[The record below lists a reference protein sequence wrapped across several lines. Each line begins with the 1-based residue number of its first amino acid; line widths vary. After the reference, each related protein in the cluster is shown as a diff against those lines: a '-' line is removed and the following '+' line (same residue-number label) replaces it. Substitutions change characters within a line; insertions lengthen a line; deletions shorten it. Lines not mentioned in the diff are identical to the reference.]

1 MPAVQIFLS
10 PENEGGSSLS
20 FKEKWNRMNRKADS
34 AIKSAKSRKAEQT
47 AADNNDN
54 KEKKPG
60 AGKKVLRAIAAVC
73 LVGIILMCVAGCVL
87 TVWVFDT
94 LNNDQQLLD
103 LSMQKAKYTTIF
115 YADDGVTELARAYD
129 PEAGNRIWVD
139 YDKMPQQLLDAV
151 VAVEDKR
158 FWEHNGV
165 DFLTTSKA
173 GLSAILQKIGLTG
186 FYGGATPGAS
196 TITQQVVRN
205 ITNDRA
211 VDGAAGW
218 ARKLRE
224 IFRALNVEKYYT
236 KQQIIETYLNL
247 ASFSQNCSGIQAAAN
262 VFFNKD
268 VSELTVAECA
278 TIIGTT
284 KNPYAY
290 DPFTH
295 WEENQQRKE
304 YILGLMLEQG
314 KLTKEEYNAAMAQE
328 IVLATGTNS
337 NAVIQT
343 WFVDY
348 VTDEVCKDLAEK
360 QGITEAEAYQNLIGG
375 GYRIYTTCEE
385 RVQDILEDYY
395 SSPDNFPAVNN
406 EEYPQSAFVIT
417 DTSGAVKGIVG
428 GNRGKDGNRIWN
440 RASDTTR
447 QIGSTIKPITSYVLG
462 IENDLITYST
472 VIEDRQVVI
481 NPDEVSYSQP
491 LWVPK
496 NEYNS
501 FKGFVT
507 VRTAII
513 RSINTVAVQI
523 TQQLGT
529 TTSYDFLKYSLN
541 VDTLTAADDSY
552 SPMALGSLSKGMT
565 LVKLAGAY
573 QMFGNGGVRTEPYS
587 YTRVEDTYGNVI
599 LEKNTVPVRVISAE
613 TATVMNRLLQEVTGS
628 EGTGA
633 AANLGALNIPVAGK
647 TGTTDDSVDQWFVG
661 VTPYYVGVCWLG
673 YDSRYQTDEN
683 GNIKYY
689 ANGNP
694 IPNSIRYSS
703 YPPPKIWKAIMSQ
716 VHEGVSGKEFETS
729 TNVTSYQYCK
739 LTGMLAGDGCPD
751 TATGWYKNSNIPQ
764 VCSYHNYGASYGIG
778 LVGMTAAECGVQYA
792 DQYLNTAWALI
803 QAYAKQGQVLSV
815 KDAIDMAQSGNIP
828 YDMLYAAEGGDQSGY
843 YGG

>member
-1 MPAVQIFLS
+1 M
-10 PENEGGSSLS
+10 S
-20 FKEKWNRMNRKADS
+20 FKEKWNQMNRKAND
-34 AIKSAKSRKAEQT
+34 ALKNAKSRKAEQ
-47 AADNNDN
+47 AAANNDDN

-60 AGKKVLRAIAAVC
+60 TGKKVLRAIAAVI
-73 LVGIILMCVAGCVL
+73 LVGIIVMCIAGCVL

-94 LNNDQQLLD
+94 LNNDQQMLD

-115 YADDGVTELARAYD
+115 YADDGETELARAYD

-173 GLSAILQKIGLTG
+173 GISAILQKIGLTG

-211 VDGAAGW
+211 VDGAEGW

-278 TIIGTT
+278 TIVGTT

-290 DPFTH
+290 DPYTH
-295 WEENQQRKE
+295 WEANQQRKE

-314 KLTKEEYNAAMAQE
+314 KLTKEEYNAAISQE

-337 NAVIQT
+337 NATIQT

-348 VTDEVCKDLAEK
+348 VTDEVCRDLAEK
-360 QGITEAEAYQNLIGG
+360 QGITEAEAYQNLISG

-395 SSPDNFPAVNN
+395 ASPDNFPAVNN

-417 DTSGAVKGIVG
+417 DTNGAIKGIVG
-428 GNRGKDGNRIWN
+428 GNRGKEGNRIWN

-462 IENDLITYST
+462 IEKDIITYST
-472 VIEDRQVVI
+472 VIEDRQVVV

-501 FKGFVT
+501 FRGFVT

-523 TQQLGT
+523 TQKLGT

-541 VDTLTAADDSY
+541 VDTLTAGDDSY

-587 YTRVEDTYGNVI
+587 YTRVEDTFGNVI
-599 LEKNTVPVRVISAE
+599 LEKNTVPNRVISAE

-633 AANLGALNIPVAGK
+633 AANLGTMNIPVAGK

-673 YDSRYQTDEN
+673 YDSRYQTDDQ

-716 VHEGVSGKEFETS
+716 VHEGVSGKSFETS
-729 TNVTSYQYCK
+729 NNVTAYQYCK
-739 LTGMLAGDGCPD
+739 LTGMLAGDGCTE

-764 VCSYHNYGASYGIG
+764 VCSYHNYGSSYGIP
-778 LVGMTAAECGVQYA
+778 LVGMTAAECGVEYA
-792 DQYLNTAWALI
+792 DQYLNTAYALI

-815 KDAIDMAQSGNIP
+815 KSAIEMARSGNIP
-828 YDMLYAAEGGDQSGY
+828 YDMLYATEEGDQSGY

>member
-1 MPAVQIFLS
+1 
-10 PENEGGSSLS
+10 
-20 FKEKWNRMNRKADS
+20 MNRKAND
-34 AIKSAKSRKAEQT
+34 ALKNAKSRKAEQ
-47 AADNNDN
+47 AAANNDDN

-60 AGKKVLRAIAAVC
+60 TGKKVLRAIAAVI
-73 LVGIILMCVAGCVL
+73 LVGIIVMCIAGCVL

-94 LNNDQQLLD
+94 LNNDQQMLD

-115 YADDGVTELARAYD
+115 YADDGETELARAYD

-173 GLSAILQKIGLTG
+173 GISAILQKIGLTG

-211 VDGAAGW
+211 VDGAEGW

-278 TIIGTT
+278 TIVGTT

-290 DPFTH
+290 DPYTH
-295 WEENQQRKE
+295 WEANQQRKE

-314 KLTKEEYNAAMAQE
+314 KLTKEEYNAAISQE

-337 NAVIQT
+337 NATIQT

-348 VTDEVCKDLAEK
+348 VTDEVCRDLAEK
-360 QGITEAEAYQNLIGG
+360 QGITEAEAYQNLISG

-395 SSPDNFPAVNN
+395 ASPDNFPAVNN

-417 DTSGAVKGIVG
+417 DTNGAIKGIVG
-428 GNRGKDGNRIWN
+428 GNRGKEGNRIWN

-462 IENDLITYST
+462 IEKDIITYST
-472 VIEDRQVVI
+472 VIEDRQVVV

-501 FKGFVT
+501 FRGFVT

-523 TQQLGT
+523 TQKLGT

-541 VDTLTAADDSY
+541 VDTLTAGDDSY

-587 YTRVEDTYGNVI
+587 YIRVEDTFGNVI
-599 LEKNTVPVRVISAE
+599 LEKNTVPNRVISAE

-633 AANLGALNIPVAGK
+633 AANLGAMNIPVAGK

-673 YDSRYQTDEN
+673 YDSRYQTDDQ

-716 VHEGVSGKEFETS
+716 VHEGVSGKSFETS
-729 TNVTSYQYCK
+729 NNVTAYQYCK
-739 LTGMLAGDGCPD
+739 LTGMLAGDGCTE

-764 VCSYHNYGASYGIG
+764 VCSYHNYGSSYGIP
-778 LVGMTAAECGVQYA
+778 LVGMTAAECGVEYA
-792 DQYLNTAWALI
+792 DQYLNTAYALI

-815 KDAIDMAQSGNIP
+815 KSAIEMARSGNIP
-828 YDMLYAAEGGDQSGY
+828 YDMLYATEEGDQSGY

>member
-1 MPAVQIFLS
+1 
-10 PENEGGSSLS
+10 
-20 FKEKWNRMNRKADS
+20 MNRKAND
-34 AIKSAKSRKAEQT
+34 ALKNAKSRKAEQ
-47 AADNNDN
+47 AAANNDDN

-60 AGKKVLRAIAAVC
+60 TGKKVLRAIAAVI
-73 LVGIILMCVAGCVL
+73 LVGIIVMCIAGCVL

-94 LNNDQQLLD
+94 LNNDQQMLD

-115 YADDGVTELARAYD
+115 YADDGETELARAYD

-173 GLSAILQKIGLTG
+173 GISAILQKIGLTG

-211 VDGAAGW
+211 VDGAEGW

-278 TIIGTT
+278 TIVGTT

-290 DPFTH
+290 DPYTH
-295 WEENQQRKE
+295 WEANQQRKE

-314 KLTKEEYNAAMAQE
+314 KLTKEEYNAAISQE

-337 NAVIQT
+337 NATIQT

-348 VTDEVCKDLAEK
+348 VTDEVCRDLAEK
-360 QGITEAEAYQNLIGG
+360 QGITEAEAYQNLISG

-395 SSPDNFPAVNN
+395 ASPDNFPAVNN

-417 DTSGAVKGIVG
+417 DTNGAIKGIVG
-428 GNRGKDGNRIWN
+428 GNRGKEGNRIWN

-462 IENDLITYST
+462 IEKDIITYST
-472 VIEDRQVVI
+472 VIEDRQVVV

-523 TQQLGT
+523 TQKLGT

-541 VDTLTAADDSY
+541 VDTLTAGDDSY

-587 YTRVEDTYGNVI
+587 YTRVEDTFGNVI
-599 LEKNTVPVRVISAE
+599 LEKNTVPNRVISAE

-633 AANLGALNIPVAGK
+633 AANLGAMNIPVAGK

-673 YDSRYQTDEN
+673 YDSRYQTDDQ

-716 VHEGVSGKEFETS
+716 VHEGVSGRSFETS
-729 TNVTSYQYCK
+729 NNVTAYQYCK
-739 LTGMLAGDGCPD
+739 LTGMLAGDGCTE

-764 VCSYHNYGASYGIG
+764 VCSYHNYGSSYGIP
-778 LVGMTAAECGVQYA
+778 LVGMTAAECGVEYA
-792 DQYLNTAWALI
+792 DQYLNTAYALI

-815 KDAIDMAQSGNIP
+815 KSAIEMARSGNIP
-828 YDMLYAAEGGDQSGY
+828 YDMLYATEEGDQSGY

>member
-1 MPAVQIFLS
+1 M
-10 PENEGGSSLS
+10 S
-20 FKEKWNRMNRKADS
+20 FKEKWNQMNRKAND
-34 AIKSAKSRKAEQT
+34 ALKNAKSRKAEQ
-47 AADNNDN
+47 AAANNDDN

-60 AGKKVLRAIAAVC
+60 TGKKVLRAIAAVI
-73 LVGIILMCVAGCVL
+73 LVGIIVMCIAGCVL

-94 LNNDQQLLD
+94 LNNDQQMLD

-115 YADDGVTELARAYD
+115 YADDGETELARAYD

-173 GLSAILQKIGLTG
+173 GISAILQKIGLTG

-211 VDGAAGW
+211 VDGAEGW

-278 TIIGTT
+278 TIVGTT

-290 DPFTH
+290 DPYTH
-295 WEENQQRKE
+295 WEANQQRKE

-314 KLTKEEYNAAMAQE
+314 KLTKEEYNAAISQE

-337 NAVIQT
+337 NATIQT

-348 VTDEVCKDLAEK
+348 VTDEVCRDLAEK
-360 QGITEAEAYQNLIGG
+360 QGITEAEAYQNLISG

-395 SSPDNFPAVNN
+395 ASPDNFPAVNN

-417 DTSGAVKGIVG
+417 DTNGAIKGIVG
-428 GNRGKDGNRIWN
+428 GNRGKEGNRIWN

-462 IENDLITYST
+462 IEKDIITYST
-472 VIEDRQVVI
+472 VIEDRQVVV

-523 TQQLGT
+523 TQKLGT

-541 VDTLTAADDSY
+541 VDTLTAGDDSY

-587 YTRVEDTYGNVI
+587 YTRVEDTFGNVT
-599 LEKNTVPVRVISAE
+599 LEKNTVPNRVISAE

-633 AANLGALNIPVAGK
+633 AANLGAMNIPVAGK

-673 YDSRYQTDEN
+673 YDSRYQTDDQ

-716 VHEGVSGKEFETS
+716 VHEGVSGRSFETS
-729 TNVTSYQYCK
+729 NNVTAYQYCK
-739 LTGMLAGDGCPD
+739 LTGMLAGDGCTE

-764 VCSYHNYGASYGIG
+764 VCSYHNYGSSYGIP
-778 LVGMTAAECGVQYA
+778 LVGMTAAECGVEYA
-792 DQYLNTAWALI
+792 DQYLNTAYALI

-815 KDAIDMAQSGNIP
+815 KSAIEMARSGNIP
-828 YDMLYAAEGGDQSGY
+828 YDMLYATEEGDQSGY

>member
-1 MPAVQIFLS
+1 M
-10 PENEGGSSLS
+10 S
-20 FKEKWNRMNRKADS
+20 FKEKWNQMNRKAND
-34 AIKSAKSRKAEQT
+34 ALKNAKSRKAEQ
-47 AADNNDN
+47 AAANNNDN

-60 AGKKVLRAIAAVC
+60 TGKKVLRAIAAVI
-73 LVGIILMCVAGCVL
+73 LVGIIVMCIAGCVL

-94 LNNDQQLLD
+94 LNNDQQMLD

-115 YADDGVTELARAYD
+115 YADDGETELARAYD

-173 GLSAILQKIGLTG
+173 GVSAILQKIGLTG

-211 VDGAAGW
+211 VDGAEGW

-278 TIIGTT
+278 TIVGTT

-290 DPFTH
+290 DPYTH
-295 WEENQQRKE
+295 WEANQQRKE

-314 KLTKEEYNAAMAQE
+314 KLTKEEYNAAISQE

-337 NAVIQT
+337 NATIQT

-348 VTDEVCKDLAEK
+348 VTDEVCRDLAEK
-360 QGITEAEAYQNLIGG
+360 QGITEAEAYQNLISG

-395 SSPDNFPAVNN
+395 ASPDNFPAVNN

-417 DTSGAVKGIVG
+417 DTNGAIKGIVG
-428 GNRGKDGNRIWN
+428 GNRGKEGNRIWN

-462 IENDLITYST
+462 IEKDIITYST
-472 VIEDRQVVI
+472 VIEDRQVVV

-523 TQQLGT
+523 TQKLGT

-541 VDTLTAADDSY
+541 VDTLTAGDDSY

-587 YTRVEDTYGNVI
+587 YTRVEDTFGNVI
-599 LEKNTVPVRVISAE
+599 LEKNTVPNRVISAE

-633 AANLGALNIPVAGK
+633 AANLGAMNIPVAGK

-673 YDSRYQTDEN
+673 YDSRYQTDDQ

-716 VHEGVSGKEFETS
+716 VHEGVSGKSFETS
-729 TNVTSYQYCK
+729 NNVTAYQYCK
-739 LTGMLAGDGCPD
+739 LTGMLAGDGCTE

-764 VCSYHNYGASYGIG
+764 VCSYHNYGSSYGIP
-778 LVGMTAAECGVQYA
+778 LVGMTAAECGVEYA
-792 DQYLNTAWALI
+792 DQYLNTAYALI

-815 KDAIDMAQSGNIP
+815 KSAIEMARSGNIP
-828 YDMLYAAEGGDQSGY
+828 YDMLYATEEGDQSGY

>member
-1 MPAVQIFLS
+1 M
-10 PENEGGSSLS
+10 S
-20 FKEKWNRMNRKADS
+20 FKEKWNQMNRKAND
-34 AIKSAKSRKAEQT
+34 ALKNAKSRKAEQ
-47 AADNNDN
+47 AAANNDDN

-60 AGKKVLRAIAAVC
+60 TGKKVLRAIAAVI
-73 LVGIILMCVAGCVL
+73 LVGIIVMCIAGCVL

-94 LNNDQQLLD
+94 LNNDQQMLD

-115 YADDGVTELARAYD
+115 YADDGETELARAYD

-173 GLSAILQKIGLTG
+173 GVSAILQKIGLTG

-211 VDGAAGW
+211 VDGAEGW

-278 TIIGTT
+278 TIVGTT

-290 DPFTH
+290 DPYTH
-295 WEENQQRKE
+295 WEANQQRKE

-314 KLTKEEYNAAMAQE
+314 KLTKEEYNAAISQE

-337 NAVIQT
+337 NATIQT

-348 VTDEVCKDLAEK
+348 VTDEVCRDLAEK
-360 QGITEAEAYQNLIGG
+360 QGITEAEAYQNLISG

-395 SSPDNFPAVNN
+395 ASPDNFPAVNN

-417 DTSGAVKGIVG
+417 DTNSAIKGIVG
-428 GNRGKDGNRIWN
+428 GNRGKEGNRIWN

-462 IENDLITYST
+462 IEKDIITYST
-472 VIEDRQVVI
+472 VIEDRQVVV

-523 TQQLGT
+523 TQKLGT

-541 VDTLTAADDSY
+541 VDTLTAGDDSY

-587 YTRVEDTYGNVI
+587 YTRVEDTFGNVI
-599 LEKNTVPVRVISAE
+599 LEKNTVPNRVISAE

-633 AANLGALNIPVAGK
+633 AANLGAMNIPVAGK

-673 YDSRYQTDEN
+673 YDSRYQTDDQ

-716 VHEGVSGKEFETS
+716 VHEGVSGKSFETS
-729 TNVTSYQYCK
+729 NNVTAYQYCK
-739 LTGMLAGDGCPD
+739 LTGMLAGDGCTE

-764 VCSYHNYGASYGIG
+764 VCSYHNYGSSYGIP
-778 LVGMTAAECGVQYA
+778 LVGMTAAECGVEYA
-792 DQYLNTAWALI
+792 DQYLNTAYALI

-815 KDAIDMAQSGNIP
+815 KSAIEMARSGNIP
-828 YDMLYAAEGGDQSGY
+828 YDMLYATEEGDQSGY

>member
-1 MPAVQIFLS
+1 
-10 PENEGGSSLS
+10 
-20 FKEKWNRMNRKADS
+20 MNRKAND
-34 AIKSAKSRKAEQT
+34 ALKNAKSRKAEQ
-47 AADNNDN
+47 AAANNDDN

-60 AGKKVLRAIAAVC
+60 TGKKVLRAIAAVI
-73 LVGIILMCVAGCVL
+73 LVGIIVMCIAGCVL

-94 LNNDQQLLD
+94 LNNDQQMLD

-115 YADDGVTELARAYD
+115 YADDGETELARAYD

-173 GLSAILQKIGLTG
+173 GVSAILQKIGLTG

-211 VDGAAGW
+211 VDGAEGW

-278 TIIGTT
+278 TIVGTT

-290 DPFTH
+290 DPYTH
-295 WEENQQRKE
+295 WEANQQRKE

-314 KLTKEEYNAAMAQE
+314 KLTKEEYNAAISQE

-337 NAVIQT
+337 NATIQT

-348 VTDEVCKDLAEK
+348 VTDEVCRDLAEK
-360 QGITEAEAYQNLIGG
+360 QGITEAEAYQNLISG

-395 SSPDNFPAVNN
+395 ASPDNFPAVNN

-417 DTSGAVKGIVG
+417 DTNGAIKGIVG
-428 GNRGKDGNRIWN
+428 GNRGKEGNRIWN

-462 IENDLITYST
+462 IEKDIITYST
-472 VIEDRQVVI
+472 VIEDRQVVV

-523 TQQLGT
+523 TQKLGT

-541 VDTLTAADDSY
+541 VDTLTAGDDSY

-587 YTRVEDTYGNVI
+587 YTRVEDTFGNVI
-599 LEKNTVPVRVISAE
+599 LEKNTVPNRVISAE

-633 AANLGALNIPVAGK
+633 AANLGAMNIPVAGK

-673 YDSRYQTDEN
+673 YDSRYQTDDQ

-716 VHEGVSGKEFETS
+716 VHEGVSGKSFETS
-729 TNVTSYQYCK
+729 NNVTAYQYCK
-739 LTGMLAGDGCPD
+739 LTGMLAGDGCTE

-764 VCSYHNYGASYGIG
+764 VCSYHNYGSSYGIP
-778 LVGMTAAECGVQYA
+778 LVGMTAAECGVEYA
-792 DQYLNTAWALI
+792 DQYLNTAYALI

-815 KDAIDMAQSGNIP
+815 KSAIEMARSGNIP
-828 YDMLYAAEGGDQSGY
+828 YDMLYATEEGDQSGY

>member
-1 MPAVQIFLS
+1 
-10 PENEGGSSLS
+10 
-20 FKEKWNRMNRKADS
+20 MNRKAND
-34 AIKSAKSRKAEQT
+34 ALKNAKSRKAEQ
-47 AADNNDN
+47 AAANNDDN

-60 AGKKVLRAIAAVC
+60 TGKKVLRAIAAVI
-73 LVGIILMCVAGCVL
+73 LVGIIVMCIAGCVL

-94 LNNDQQLLD
+94 LNNDQQMLD

-115 YADDGVTELARAYD
+115 YADDGETELARAYD

-173 GLSAILQKIGLTG
+173 GVSAILQKIGLTG

-211 VDGAAGW
+211 VDGAEGW

-278 TIIGTT
+278 TIVGTT

-290 DPFTH
+290 DPYTH
-295 WEENQQRKE
+295 WEANQQRKE

-314 KLTKEEYNAAMAQE
+314 KLTKEEYNAAISQE

-337 NAVIQT
+337 NATIQT

-348 VTDEVCKDLAEK
+348 VTDEVCRDLAEK
-360 QGITEAEAYQNLIGG
+360 QGITEAEAYQNLISG

-395 SSPDNFPAVNN
+395 ASPDNFPAVNN

-417 DTSGAVKGIVG
+417 DTNGAIKGIVG
-428 GNRGKDGNRIWN
+428 GNRGKEGNRIWN

-462 IENDLITYST
+462 IEKDIITYST
-472 VIEDRQVVI
+472 VIEDRQVVV

-523 TQQLGT
+523 TQKLGT

-541 VDTLTAADDSY
+541 VDTLTAGDDSY

-587 YTRVEDTYGNVI
+587 YIRVEDTFGNVI
-599 LEKNTVPVRVISAE
+599 LEKNTVPNRVISAE

-633 AANLGALNIPVAGK
+633 AANLGAMNIPVAGK

-673 YDSRYQTDEN
+673 YDSRYQTDDQ

-716 VHEGVSGKEFETS
+716 VHEGVSGKSFETS
-729 TNVTSYQYCK
+729 NNVTAYQYCK
-739 LTGMLAGDGCPD
+739 LTGMLAGDGCTE

-764 VCSYHNYGASYGIG
+764 VCSYHNYGSSYGIP
-778 LVGMTAAECGVQYA
+778 LVGMTAAECGVEYA
-792 DQYLNTAWALI
+792 DQYLNTAYALI

-815 KDAIDMAQSGNIP
+815 KSAIEMARSGNIP
-828 YDMLYAAEGGDQSGY
+828 YDMLYATEEGDQSGY

>member
-1 MPAVQIFLS
+1 
-10 PENEGGSSLS
+10 
-20 FKEKWNRMNRKADS
+20 MNRKAND
-34 AIKSAKSRKAEQT
+34 ALKNAKSRKAEQ
-47 AADNNDN
+47 AAANNNDN

-60 AGKKVLRAIAAVC
+60 TGKKVLRAIAAVI
-73 LVGIILMCVAGCVL
+73 LVGIIVMCIAGCVL

-94 LNNDQQLLD
+94 LNNDQQMLD

-115 YADDGVTELARAYD
+115 YADDGETELARAYD

-173 GLSAILQKIGLTG
+173 GISAILQKIGLTG

-211 VDGAAGW
+211 VDGAEGW

-278 TIIGTT
+278 TIVGTT

-290 DPFTH
+290 DPYTH
-295 WEENQQRKE
+295 WEANQQRKE

-314 KLTKEEYNAAMAQE
+314 KLTKEEYNAAISQE

-337 NAVIQT
+337 NATIQT

-348 VTDEVCKDLAEK
+348 VTDEVCRDLAEK
-360 QGITEAEAYQNLIGG
+360 QGITEAEAYQNLISG

-395 SSPDNFPAVNN
+395 ASPDNFPAVNN

-417 DTSGAVKGIVG
+417 DTNGAIKGIVG
-428 GNRGKDGNRIWN
+428 GNRGKEGNRIWN

-462 IENDLITYST
+462 IEKDIITYST
-472 VIEDRQVVI
+472 VIEDRQVVV

-523 TQQLGT
+523 TQKLGT

-541 VDTLTAADDSY
+541 VDTLTAGDDSY

-587 YTRVEDTYGNVI
+587 YIRVEDTFGNVI
-599 LEKNTVPVRVISAE
+599 LEKNTVPNRVISAE

-633 AANLGALNIPVAGK
+633 AANLGAMNIPVAGK

-673 YDSRYQTDEN
+673 YDSRYQTDDQ

-716 VHEGVSGKEFETS
+716 VHEGVSGKSFETS
-729 TNVTSYQYCK
+729 NNVTAYQYCK
-739 LTGMLAGDGCPD
+739 LTGMLAGDGCTE

-764 VCSYHNYGASYGIG
+764 VCSYHNYGSSYGIP
-778 LVGMTAAECGVQYA
+778 LVGMTAAECGVEYA
-792 DQYLNTAWALI
+792 DQYLNTAYALI

-815 KDAIDMAQSGNIP
+815 KSAIEMARSGNIP
-828 YDMLYAAEGGDQSGY
+828 YDMLYATEEGDQSGY

>member
-1 MPAVQIFLS
+1 M
-10 PENEGGSSLS
+10 S
-20 FKEKWNRMNRKADS
+20 FKEKWNQMNRKAND
-34 AIKSAKSRKAEQT
+34 ALKNAKSRKAEQ
-47 AADNNDN
+47 AAANNDDN

-60 AGKKVLRAIAAVC
+60 TGKKVLRAIAAVI
-73 LVGIILMCVAGCVL
+73 LVGIIVMCIAGCVL

-94 LNNDQQLLD
+94 LNNDQQMLD

-115 YADDGVTELARAYD
+115 YADDGETELARAYD

-173 GLSAILQKIGLTG
+173 GVSAILQKIGLTG

-211 VDGAAGW
+211 VDGAEGW

-278 TIIGTT
+278 TIVGTT

-290 DPFTH
+290 DPYTH
-295 WEENQQRKE
+295 WEANQQRKE

-314 KLTKEEYNAAMAQE
+314 KLTKEEYNAAISQE

-337 NAVIQT
+337 NATIQT

-348 VTDEVCKDLAEK
+348 VTDEVCRDLAEK
-360 QGITEAEAYQNLIGG
+360 QGITEAEAYQNLISG

-395 SSPDNFPAVNN
+395 ASPDNFPAVNN

-417 DTSGAVKGIVG
+417 DTNGAIKGIVG
-428 GNRGKDGNRIWN
+428 GNRGKEGNRIWN

-462 IENDLITYST
+462 IEKDIITYST
-472 VIEDRQVVI
+472 VIEDRQVVV

-501 FKGFVT
+501 FRGFVT

-523 TQQLGT
+523 TQKLGT

-541 VDTLTAADDSY
+541 VDTLTAGDDSY

-587 YTRVEDTYGNVI
+587 YIRVEDTFGNVI
-599 LEKNTVPVRVISAE
+599 LEKNTVPNRVISAE

-633 AANLGALNIPVAGK
+633 AANLGAMNIPVAGK

-673 YDSRYQTDEN
+673 YDSRYQTDDQ

-716 VHEGVSGKEFETS
+716 VHEGVSGKSFETS
-729 TNVTSYQYCK
+729 NNVTAYQYCK
-739 LTGMLAGDGCPD
+739 LTGMLAGDGCTE

-764 VCSYHNYGASYGIG
+764 VCSYHNYGSSYGIP
-778 LVGMTAAECGVQYA
+778 LVGMTAAECGVEYA
-792 DQYLNTAWALI
+792 DQYLNTAYALI

-815 KDAIDMAQSGNIP
+815 KSAIEMARSGNIP
-828 YDMLYAAEGGDQSGY
+828 YDMLYATEEGDQSGY

>member
-1 MPAVQIFLS
+1 M
-10 PENEGGSSLS
+10 S
-20 FKEKWNRMNRKADS
+20 FKEKWNQMNRKAND
-34 AIKSAKSRKAEQT
+34 ALKNAKSRKAEQ
-47 AADNNDN
+47 AAANNDDN

-60 AGKKVLRAIAAVC
+60 TGKKVLRAIAAVI
-73 LVGIILMCVAGCVL
+73 LVGIIVMCIAGCVL

-94 LNNDQQLLD
+94 LNNDQQMLD

-115 YADDGVTELARAYD
+115 YADDGETELARAYD

-173 GLSAILQKIGLTG
+173 GISAILQKIGLTG

-211 VDGAAGW
+211 VDGAEGW

-224 IFRALNVEKYYT
+224 IFRALNMEKYYT

-278 TIIGTT
+278 TIVGTT

-290 DPFTH
+290 DPYTH
-295 WEENQQRKE
+295 WEANQQRKE

-314 KLTKEEYNAAMAQE
+314 KLTKEEYNAAISQE

-337 NAVIQT
+337 NATIQT

-348 VTDEVCKDLAEK
+348 VTDEVCRDLAEK
-360 QGITEAEAYQNLIGG
+360 QGITEAEAYQNLISG

-395 SSPDNFPAVNN
+395 ASPDNFPAVNN

-417 DTSGAVKGIVG
+417 DTNGAIKGIVG
-428 GNRGKDGNRIWN
+428 GNRGKEGNRIWN

-462 IENDLITYST
+462 IEKDIITYST
-472 VIEDRQVVI
+472 VIEDRQVVV

-523 TQQLGT
+523 TQKLGT
-529 TTSYDFLKYSLN
+529 TTSYDFLKYSLK
-541 VDTLTAADDSY
+541 VDTLTAGDDSY

-587 YTRVEDTYGNVI
+587 YTRVEDTFGNVI
-599 LEKNTVPVRVISAE
+599 LEKNTVPNRVISAE

-633 AANLGALNIPVAGK
+633 AANLGTMNIPVAGK

-673 YDSRYQTDEN
+673 YDSRYQTDDQ

-716 VHEGVSGKEFETS
+716 VHEGVSGKSFETS
-729 TNVTSYQYCK
+729 NNVTAYQYCK
-739 LTGMLAGDGCPD
+739 LTGMLAGDGCTE

-764 VCSYHNYGASYGIG
+764 VCSYHNYGSSYGIP
-778 LVGMTAAECGVQYA
+778 LVGMTAAECGVEYA
-792 DQYLNTAWALI
+792 DQYLNTAYALI

-815 KDAIDMAQSGNIP
+815 KSAIEMARSGNIP
-828 YDMLYAAEGGDQSGY
+828 YDMLYATEEGDQSGY

>member
-1 MPAVQIFLS
+1 M
-10 PENEGGSSLS
+10 S
-20 FKEKWNRMNRKADS
+20 FKEKWNQMNRKAND
-34 AIKSAKSRKAEQT
+34 ALKNAKSRKAEQ
-47 AADNNDN
+47 AAANNDDN

-60 AGKKVLRAIAAVC
+60 TGKKVLRAIAAVI
-73 LVGIILMCVAGCVL
+73 LVGIIVMCIAGCVL

-94 LNNDQQLLD
+94 LNNDQQMLD

-115 YADDGVTELARAYD
+115 YADDGETELARAYD

-173 GLSAILQKIGLTG
+173 GISAILQKIGLTG

-211 VDGAAGW
+211 VDGAEGW

-278 TIIGTT
+278 TIVGTT

-290 DPFTH
+290 DPYTH
-295 WEENQQRKE
+295 WEANQQRKD

-314 KLTKEEYNAAMAQE
+314 KLTKEEYNAAISQE

-337 NAVIQT
+337 NATIQT

-348 VTDEVCKDLAEK
+348 VTDEVCRDLAEK
-360 QGITEAEAYQNLIGG
+360 QGITEAEAYQNLISG

-395 SSPDNFPAVNN
+395 ASPDNFPAVNN

-417 DTSGAVKGIVG
+417 DTNGAIKGIVG
-428 GNRGKDGNRIWN
+428 GNRGKEGNRIWN

-462 IENDLITYST
+462 IEKDIITYST
-472 VIEDRQVVI
+472 VIEDRQVVV

-523 TQQLGT
+523 TQKLGT

-541 VDTLTAADDSY
+541 VDTLTAGDDSY

-587 YTRVEDTYGNVI
+587 YTRVEDTFGNVI
-599 LEKNTVPVRVISAE
+599 LEKNTVPNRVISAE

-633 AANLGALNIPVAGK
+633 AANLGAMNIPVAGK

-673 YDSRYQTDEN
+673 YDSRYQTDDQ

-716 VHEGVSGKEFETS
+716 VHEGVSGRSFETS
-729 TNVTSYQYCK
+729 NNVTAYQYCK
-739 LTGMLAGDGCPD
+739 LTGMLAGDGCTE

-764 VCSYHNYGASYGIG
+764 VCSYHNYGSSYGIP
-778 LVGMTAAECGVQYA
+778 LVGMTAAECGVEYA
-792 DQYLNTAWALI
+792 DQYLNTAYALI

-815 KDAIDMAQSGNIP
+815 KSAIEMARSGNIP
-828 YDMLYAAEGGDQSGY
+828 YDMLYATEEGDQSGY

>member
-1 MPAVQIFLS
+1 
-10 PENEGGSSLS
+10 
-20 FKEKWNRMNRKADS
+20 MNRKAND
-34 AIKSAKSRKAEQT
+34 ALKNAKSRKAEQ
-47 AADNNDN
+47 AAANNYDN

-60 AGKKVLRAIAAVC
+60 TGKKVLRAIAAVI
-73 LVGIILMCVAGCVL
+73 LVGIIVMCIAGCVL

-94 LNNDQQLLD
+94 LNNDQQMLD

-115 YADDGVTELARAYD
+115 YADDGETELARAYD

-173 GLSAILQKIGLTG
+173 GVSAILQKIGLTG

-211 VDGAAGW
+211 VDGAEGW

-278 TIIGTT
+278 TIVGTT

-290 DPFTH
+290 DPYTH
-295 WEENQQRKE
+295 WEANQQRKE

-314 KLTKEEYNAAMAQE
+314 KLTKEEYNAAISQE

-337 NAVIQT
+337 NATIQT

-348 VTDEVCKDLAEK
+348 VTDEVCRDLAEK
-360 QGITEAEAYQNLIGG
+360 QGITEAEAYQNLISG

-395 SSPDNFPAVNN
+395 ASPDNFPAVNN

-417 DTSGAVKGIVG
+417 DTNGAIKGIVG
-428 GNRGKDGNRIWN
+428 GNRGKEGNRIWN

-462 IENDLITYST
+462 IEKDIITYST
-472 VIEDRQVVI
+472 VIEDRQVVV

-523 TQQLGT
+523 TQKLGT

-541 VDTLTAADDSY
+541 VDTLTAGDDSY

-587 YTRVEDTYGNVI
+587 YTRVEDTFGNVI
-599 LEKNTVPVRVISAE
+599 LEKNTVPNRVISAE

-633 AANLGALNIPVAGK
+633 AANLGAMNIPVAGK

-673 YDSRYQTDEN
+673 YDSRYQTDDQ

-716 VHEGVSGKEFETS
+716 VHEGVSGRSFETS
-729 TNVTSYQYCK
+729 NNVTAYQYCK
-739 LTGMLAGDGCPD
+739 LTGMLAGDGCTE

-764 VCSYHNYGASYGIG
+764 VCSYHNYGSSYGIP
-778 LVGMTAAECGVQYA
+778 LVGMTAAECGVEYA
-792 DQYLNTAWALI
+792 DQYLNTAYALI

-815 KDAIDMAQSGNIP
+815 KSAIEMARSGNIP
-828 YDMLYAAEGGDQSGY
+828 YDMLYATEEGDQSGY

>member
-1 MPAVQIFLS
+1 M
-10 PENEGGSSLS
+10 S
-20 FKEKWNRMNRKADS
+20 FKEKWNQMNRKAND
-34 AIKSAKSRKAEQT
+34 ALKNAKSRKAEQ
-47 AADNNDN
+47 AAANNDDN

-60 AGKKVLRAIAAVC
+60 TGKKVLRAIAAVI
-73 LVGIILMCVAGCVL
+73 LVGIIVMCIAGCVL

-94 LNNDQQLLD
+94 LNNDQQMLD

-115 YADDGVTELARAYD
+115 YADDGETELARAYD

-173 GLSAILQKIGLTG
+173 GISAILQKIGLTG

-211 VDGAAGW
+211 VDGAEGW

-278 TIIGTT
+278 TIVGTT

-290 DPFTH
+290 DPYTH
-295 WEENQQRKE
+295 WEANQQRKE

-314 KLTKEEYNAAMAQE
+314 KLTKEEYNAAISQE

-337 NAVIQT
+337 NATIQT

-348 VTDEVCKDLAEK
+348 VTDEVCRDLAEK
-360 QGITEAEAYQNLIGG
+360 QGITEAEAYQNLISG

-395 SSPDNFPAVNN
+395 ASPDNFPAVNN

-417 DTSGAVKGIVG
+417 DTNGAIKGIVG
-428 GNRGKDGNRIWN
+428 GNRGKEGNRIWN

-462 IENDLITYST
+462 IEKDIITYST
-472 VIEDRQVVI
+472 VIEDRQVVV

-501 FKGFVT
+501 FRGFVT

-523 TQQLGT
+523 TQKLGT

-541 VDTLTAADDSY
+541 VDTLTAGDDSY

-587 YTRVEDTYGNVI
+587 YTRVEDTFGNVI
-599 LEKNTVPVRVISAE
+599 LEKNTVPNRVISAE

-633 AANLGALNIPVAGK
+633 AANLGAMNIPVAGK

-673 YDSRYQTDEN
+673 YDSRYQTDDQ

-716 VHEGVSGKEFETS
+716 VHEGVSGKSFETS
-729 TNVTSYQYCK
+729 NNVTAYQYCK
-739 LTGMLAGDGCPD
+739 LTGMLAGDGCTE

-764 VCSYHNYGASYGIG
+764 VCSYHNYGSSYGIP
-778 LVGMTAAECGVQYA
+778 LVGMTAAECGVEYA
-792 DQYLNTAWALI
+792 DQYLNTAYALI

-815 KDAIDMAQSGNIP
+815 KSAIEMARSGNIP
-828 YDMLYAAEGGDQSGY
+828 YDMLYATEEGDQSGY

>member
-1 MPAVQIFLS
+1 M
-10 PENEGGSSLS
+10 S
-20 FKEKWNRMNRKADS
+20 FKEKWNQMNRKAND
-34 AIKSAKSRKAEQT
+34 ALKNAKSRKAEQ
-47 AADNNDN
+47 AAANNDDN

-60 AGKKVLRAIAAVC
+60 TGKKVLRAIAAVI
-73 LVGIILMCVAGCVL
+73 LVGIIVMCIAGCVL

-94 LNNDQQLLD
+94 LNNDQQMLD

-115 YADDGVTELARAYD
+115 YADDGETELARAYD

-165 DFLTTSKA
+165 DFLNTSKA
-173 GLSAILQKIGLTG
+173 GVSAILQKIGLTG

-211 VDGAAGW
+211 VDGAEGW

-278 TIIGTT
+278 TIVGTT

-290 DPFTH
+290 DPYTH
-295 WEENQQRKE
+295 WEANQQRKE

-314 KLTKEEYNAAMAQE
+314 KLTKEEYNAAISQE

-337 NAVIQT
+337 NATIQT

-348 VTDEVCKDLAEK
+348 VTDEVCRDLAEK
-360 QGITEAEAYQNLIGG
+360 QGITEAEAYQNLISG

-395 SSPDNFPAVNN
+395 ASPDNFPAVNN

-417 DTSGAVKGIVG
+417 DTNGAIKGIVG
-428 GNRGKDGNRIWN
+428 GNRGKEGNRIWN

-462 IENDLITYST
+462 IEKDIITYST
-472 VIEDRQVVI
+472 VIEDRQVVV

-523 TQQLGT
+523 TQKLGT

-541 VDTLTAADDSY
+541 VDTLTAGDDSY

-587 YTRVEDTYGNVI
+587 YTRVEDTFGNVI
-599 LEKNTVPVRVISAE
+599 LEKNTVPNRVISAE

-633 AANLGALNIPVAGK
+633 AANLGAMNIPVAGK

-673 YDSRYQTDEN
+673 YDSRYQTDDQ

-716 VHEGVSGKEFETS
+716 VHEGVSGRSFETS
-729 TNVTSYQYCK
+729 NNVTAYQYCK
-739 LTGMLAGDGCPD
+739 LTGMLAGDGCTE

-764 VCSYHNYGASYGIG
+764 VCSYHNYGSSYGIP
-778 LVGMTAAECGVQYA
+778 LVGMTAAECGVEYA
-792 DQYLNTAWALI
+792 DQYLNTAYALI

-815 KDAIDMAQSGNIP
+815 KSAIEMARSGNIP
-828 YDMLYAAEGGDQSGY
+828 YDMLYATEEGDQSGY

>member
-1 MPAVQIFLS
+1 M
-10 PENEGGSSLS
+10 S
-20 FKEKWNRMNRKADS
+20 FKEKWNRMNRKADQ
-34 AIKSAKSRKAEQT
+34 AIKNAKARKT
-47 AADNNDN
+47 AQPDTDNTGR

-60 AGKKVLRAIAAVC
+60 GHKVLRAIAAVC
-73 LVGIILMCVAGCVL
+73 LVGIMLMCVAGCVL
-87 TVWVFDT
+87 TVWAFDT
-94 LNNDQQLLD
+94 LNTDQQMLD

-129 PEAGNRIWVD
+129 PDAGNRIWVD
-139 YDKMPQQLLDAV
+139 YDQMPKCLLDAT

-165 DFLTTSKA
+165 DFRGTVR
-173 GLSAILQKIGLTG
+173 AILSTLTG
-186 FYGGATPGAS
+186 RGVQGGS

-236 KQQIIETYLNL
+236 KTQIIETYLNL

-278 TIIGTT
+278 TIVGTT

-295 WEENQQRKE
+295 WEENQERKE

-337 NAVIQT
+337 NATIQT

-348 VTDEVCKDLAEK
+348 VTDEVCRDLAEK

-385 RVQDILEDYY
+385 RVQEILEDYY
-395 SSPDNFPAVNN
+395 SSPDNFPPVNN

-417 DTSGAVKGIVG
+417 DTNGALKGIVG
-428 GNRGKDGNRIWN
+428 GNRGKEGNRIWN

-462 IENDLITYST
+462 IEKDLITYST

-507 VRTAII
+507 VRTALI

-523 TQQLGT
+523 TQKLGT

-541 VDTLTAADDSY
+541 VDTLTAGDNSY

-613 TATVMNRLLQEVTGS
+613 TATVMNRLLQEVTGW

-633 AANLGALNIPVAGK
+633 AANLGGMNIPVAGK

-673 YDSRYQTDEN
+673 YDSRYKTDEA
-683 GNIKYY
+683 GNIQYNKYGV
-689 ANGNP
+689 A

-716 VHEGVSGKEFETS
+716 VHEGASGQSFETS
-729 TNVTSYQYCK
+729 F
-739 LTGMLAGDGCPD
+739 
-751 TATGWYKNSNIPQ
+751 NIPLGVSQ
-764 VCSYHNYGASYGIG
+764 C
-778 LVGMTAAECGVQYA
+778 TKAA
-792 DQYLNTAWALI
+792 YL
-803 QAYAKQGQVLSV
+803 KS
-815 KDAIDMAQSGNIP
+815 
-828 YDMLYAAEGGDQSGY
+828 
-843 YGG
+843 

>member
-1 MPAVQIFLS
+1 M
-10 PENEGGSSLS
+10 S
-20 FKEKWNRMNRKADS
+20 FKEKWNQMNRKAND
-34 AIKSAKSRKAEQT
+34 ALKNAKSRKAEQ
-47 AADNNDN
+47 AAANNDDN

-60 AGKKVLRAIAAVC
+60 TGKKVLRAIAAVI
-73 LVGIILMCVAGCVL
+73 LVGIIVMCIAGCVL

-94 LNNDQQLLD
+94 LNNDQQMLD

-115 YADDGVTELARAYD
+115 YADDGETELARAYD

-173 GLSAILQKIGLTG
+173 GISAILQKIGLTG

-211 VDGAAGW
+211 VDGAEGW

-278 TIIGTT
+278 TIVGTT

-290 DPFTH
+290 DPYTH
-295 WEENQQRKE
+295 WEANQQRKE

-314 KLTKEEYNAAMAQE
+314 KLTKEEYNAAISQE

-337 NAVIQT
+337 NATIQT

-348 VTDEVCKDLAEK
+348 VTDEVCRDLAEK
-360 QGITEAEAYQNLIGG
+360 QGITEAEAYQNLISG

-395 SSPDNFPAVNN
+395 ASPDNFPAVNN

-417 DTSGAVKGIVG
+417 DTNGAIKGIVG
-428 GNRGKDGNRIWN
+428 GNRGKEGNRIWN

-462 IENDLITYST
+462 IEKDIITYST
-472 VIEDRQVVI
+472 VIEDRQVVV

-523 TQQLGT
+523 TQKLGT

-541 VDTLTAADDSY
+541 VDTLTAGDDSY

-587 YTRVEDTYGNVI
+587 YIRVEDTFGNVI
-599 LEKNTVPVRVISAE
+599 LEKNTVPNRVISAE

-633 AANLGALNIPVAGK
+633 AANLGTMNIPVAGK

-673 YDSRYQTDEN
+673 YDSRYQTDDQ

-716 VHEGVSGKEFETS
+716 VHEGVSGKSFETS
-729 TNVTSYQYCK
+729 NNVTAYQYCK
-739 LTGMLAGDGCPD
+739 LTGMLAGDGCTE

-764 VCSYHNYGASYGIG
+764 VCSYHNYGSSYGIP
-778 LVGMTAAECGVQYA
+778 LVGMTAAECGVEYA
-792 DQYLNTAWALI
+792 DQYLNTAYALI

-815 KDAIDMAQSGNIP
+815 KSAIEMARSGNIP
-828 YDMLYAAEGGDQSGY
+828 YDMLYATEEGDQSGY

>member
-1 MPAVQIFLS
+1 M
-10 PENEGGSSLS
+10 S
-20 FKEKWNRMNRKADS
+20 FKEKWNQMNRKAND
-34 AIKSAKSRKAEQT
+34 ALKNAKSRKAEQ
-47 AADNNDN
+47 AAANNDDN

-60 AGKKVLRAIAAVC
+60 TGKKVLRAIAAVI
-73 LVGIILMCVAGCVL
+73 LVGIIVMCIAGCVL

-94 LNNDQQLLD
+94 LNNDQQMLD

-115 YADDGVTELARAYD
+115 YADDGETELARAYD

-173 GLSAILQKIGLTG
+173 GISAILQKIGLTG

-211 VDGAAGW
+211 VDGAEGW

-262 VFFNKD
+262 VLFNKD

-278 TIIGTT
+278 TIVGTT

-290 DPFTH
+290 DPYTH
-295 WEENQQRKE
+295 WEANQQRKE

-314 KLTKEEYNAAMAQE
+314 KLTKEEYNAAISQE

-337 NAVIQT
+337 NATIQT

-348 VTDEVCKDLAEK
+348 VTDEVCRDLAEK
-360 QGITEAEAYQNLIGG
+360 QGITEAEAYQNLISG

-395 SSPDNFPAVNN
+395 ASPDNFPAVNN

-417 DTSGAVKGIVG
+417 DTNGAIKGIVG
-428 GNRGKDGNRIWN
+428 GNRGKEGNRIWN

-462 IENDLITYST
+462 IEKDIITYST
-472 VIEDRQVVI
+472 VIEDRQVVV

-523 TQQLGT
+523 TQKLGT

-541 VDTLTAADDSY
+541 VDTLTAGDDSY

-587 YTRVEDTYGNVI
+587 YIRVEDTFGNVI
-599 LEKNTVPVRVISAE
+599 LEKNTVPNRVISAE

-633 AANLGALNIPVAGK
+633 AANLGAMNIPVAGK

-673 YDSRYQTDEN
+673 YDSRYQTDDQ

-716 VHEGVSGKEFETS
+716 VHEGVSGKSFETS
-729 TNVTSYQYCK
+729 NNVTAYQYCK
-739 LTGMLAGDGCPD
+739 LTGMLAGDGCTE

-764 VCSYHNYGASYGIG
+764 VCSYHNYGSSYGIP
-778 LVGMTAAECGVQYA
+778 LVGMTAAECGVEYA
-792 DQYLNTAWALI
+792 DQYLNTAYALI

-815 KDAIDMAQSGNIP
+815 KSAIEMARSGNIP
-828 YDMLYAAEGGDQSGY
+828 YDMLYATE
-843 YGG
+843 

>member
-1 MPAVQIFLS
+1 M
-10 PENEGGSSLS
+10 S
-20 FKEKWNRMNRKADS
+20 FKEKWNQMNRKAND
-34 AIKSAKSRKAEQT
+34 ALKNAKSRKAEQ
-47 AADNNDN
+47 AAANNDDN

-60 AGKKVLRAIAAVC
+60 TGKKVLRAIAAVI
-73 LVGIILMCVAGCVL
+73 LVGIIVMCIAGCVL

-94 LNNDQQLLD
+94 LNNDQQMLD

-115 YADDGVTELARAYD
+115 YADDGETELARAYD

-173 GLSAILQKIGLTG
+173 GISAILQKIGLTG

-211 VDGAAGW
+211 VDGAEGW

-278 TIIGTT
+278 TIVGTT

-290 DPFTH
+290 DPYTH
-295 WEENQQRKE
+295 WEANQQRKE

-314 KLTKEEYNAAMAQE
+314 KLTKEEYNAAISQE

-337 NAVIQT
+337 NATIQT

-348 VTDEVCKDLAEK
+348 VTDEVCRDLAEK
-360 QGITEAEAYQNLIGG
+360 QGITEAEAYQNLISG

-395 SSPDNFPAVNN
+395 ASPDNFPAVNN

-417 DTSGAVKGIVG
+417 DPNGAIKGIVG
-428 GNRGKDGNRIWN
+428 GNRGKEGNRIWN

-462 IENDLITYST
+462 IEKDIITYST
-472 VIEDRQVVI
+472 VIEDRQVVV

-523 TQQLGT
+523 TQKLGT

-541 VDTLTAADDSY
+541 VDTLTAGDDSY

-587 YTRVEDTYGNVI
+587 YTRVEDTFGNVI
-599 LEKNTVPVRVISAE
+599 LEKNTVPNRVISAE

-633 AANLGALNIPVAGK
+633 AANLGAMNIPVAGK

-673 YDSRYQTDEN
+673 YDSRYQTDDQ

-716 VHEGVSGKEFETS
+716 VHEGVSGKSFETS
-729 TNVTSYQYCK
+729 NNVTAYQYCK
-739 LTGMLAGDGCPD
+739 LTGMLAGDGCTE

-764 VCSYHNYGASYGIG
+764 VCSYHNYGSSYGIP
-778 LVGMTAAECGVQYA
+778 LVGMTAAECGVEYA
-792 DQYLNTAWALI
+792 DQYLNTAYALI

-815 KDAIDMAQSGNIP
+815 KSAIEMARSGNIP
-828 YDMLYAAEGGDQSGY
+828 YDMLYATEEGDQSGY